1 MQSFKRLETVIRRA
15 PLAMRFVDII
25 RDVTVNDSLIV
36 QAWQKD
42 ATGGAS
48 GQAAS
53 RLPSSKQTA
62 LVSPLS
68 GVYGFRS
75 LPGLARYENGEGQ
88 ASDWCGSP
96 ADGSSPDDWASS
108 GALYGW
114 ANAAENAAKAN
125 FIITVDD
132 THGRFLPVMLFLCLP
147 REHLLEVPLISSPAR
162 SPLAGFGVIRGQLA
176 KHDSPQLDQPLPAGW
191 ATVTALLG
199 NRVYESV
206 ADARGIFVI
215 FVPYARFPALQN
227 GASQQGGDYIAQ
239 LTWDVTIQVNYQ
251 PSQLTFVSG
260 VEQPDMRSIIS
271 QGTAG
276 VYQQADH
283 PASELYA
290 QLPFGRDLV
299 VTTEGQKSVL
309 FVEPAL
315 P

>member
-1 MQSFKRLETVIRRA
+1 MQRFKQLETVIRRA
-15 PLAMRFVDII
+15 PLGLRFVDII
-25 RDVTVNDSLIV
+25 RDVTVSDSLLV
-36 QAWQKD
+36 QAWQKG
-42 ATGGAS
+42 ATG
-48 GQAAS
+48 
-53 RLPSSKQTA
+53 SKQTA

-88 ASDWCGSP
+88 ASDWCGPP

-114 ANAAENAAKAN
+114 ASAAENTAKAN
-125 FIITVDD
+125 FIITVEDAQ
-132 THGRFLPVMLFLCLP
+132 GRFLPAMLFLCLP
-147 REHLLEVPLISSPAR
+147 RERLLEVPLISSPSR
-162 SPLAGFGVIRGQLA
+162 SPLAGFGVIRGQLVR
-176 KHDSPQLDQPLPAGW
+176 HDSPQLDKPLSAGW
-191 ATVTALLG
+191 ATITAILG
-199 NRVYESV
+199 NRAYESV

-227 GASQQGGDYIAQ
+227 GAPQQGGDYIAQ
-239 LTWDVTIQVNYQ
+239 LVWDVTIQVCYQ
-251 PSQLTFVSG
+251 PSQLTFVPG
-260 VEQPDMRSIIS
+260 VDQPDMRSIIS
-271 QGTAG
+271 QSRAG

-299 VTTEGQKSVL
+299 VTTEGQQSVL
-309 FVEPAL
+309 FVDPAL